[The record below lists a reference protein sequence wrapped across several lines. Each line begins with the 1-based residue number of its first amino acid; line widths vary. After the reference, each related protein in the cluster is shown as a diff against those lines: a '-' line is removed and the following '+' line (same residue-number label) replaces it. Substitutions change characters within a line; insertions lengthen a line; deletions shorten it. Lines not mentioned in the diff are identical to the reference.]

1 MKSKT
6 LARTIISCTLAVC
19 ITLAAMYFVKP
30 ALLCW
35 YFLAA
40 AIGFVGEEAAK

>member
-1 MKSKT
+1 MKNKY
-6 LARTIISCTLAVC
+6 LARTIVSCVLAVC
-19 ITLAAMYFVKP
+19 ITVAAMHFAKP
-30 ALLCW
+30 ALLWW